1 MLQNISSILVSNS
14 SWHLTESTRIW

>member
-1 MLQNISSILVSNS
+1 MLQNISSILVSNC